1 MSPNFSD
8 QRKESAMTTQARH
21 QETQMHPSNPTI
33 PHGRVRRAL
42 LGAAWA
48 AAALGASTPS
58 TAQDYPG
65 KPVTIIVPFAAG
77 GTVDKVAR
85 QIQQELAGRLGQSII
100 IDNRG
105 GAGGTIGTALV
116 AKAAA
121 DGYTLGMVFD
131 SYATEQHM

>member
-42 LGAAWA
+42 LGAALA

-85 QIQQELAGRLGQSII
+85 QIQQELARSEERRVGKEGV
-100 IDNRG
+100 
-105 GAGGTIGTALV
+105 GTCRSRWSP
-116 AKAAA
+116 
-121 DGYTLGMVFD
+121 Y
-131 SYATEQHM
+131 

>member
-1 MSPNFSD
+1 
-8 QRKESAMTTQARH
+8 
-21 QETQMHPSNPTI
+21 MHPSNPTI

-42 LGAAWA
+42 LGAALA

-85 QIQQELAGRLGQSII
+85 PIQQELAGQLAPSII

-105 GAGGTIGTALV
+105 GPGGPLATALSP
-116 AKAAA
+116 KPAAH
-121 DGYTLGMVFD
+121 GSTPGLCFPSSSHPPHILPKLPY
-131 SYATEQHM
+131 SPATNQ